1 MSLRKVLRERILSVF
16 GALLIA
22 AAIDGLLSQEIFV
35 YGSPL
40 LGGVA
45 TGISGPALV
54 KQIVAITDWPFFVP
68 LLIGCVLI
76 GIDFYYYFTKN
87 KVKIE

>member
-1 MSLRKVLRERILSVF
+1 MNLRKVLRERILSVF
-16 GALLIA
+16 GVLLVA
-22 AAIDGLLSQEIFV
+22 AAIDGLLSPEFFV
-35 YGSPL
+35 YSSPL

-45 TGISGPALV
+45 PRFSGPALV

-68 LLIGCVLI
+68 LFIGCILI
-76 GIDFYYYFTKN
+76 GIDVYYYFTKN